1 MTLTVIIPVFNE
13 QGLIAELLSKVTHSD
28 TSPFSKEIIVVD
40 DGSTDGTS
48 TILGDLSKVNKN
60 IKIIH
65 LPKNSGKASA
75 IKAGL
80 KVAYGDVI
88 LIQDADLEYSPEEY
102 RNLLE
107 PFNDNNAKVV
117 YGSRFLRRF
126 WPEKMKILNWLANKF
141 FTMLINLLYDTRI
154 TDEGTGYKLFRKD
167 VIQSIDIKY
176 SGFEFCSEVT
186 AKLLKKGVQIIEVPV
201 SYKARNKK
209 EGKKPGFID
218 GVKVLRTIIKYR
230 FVK

>member
-1 MTLTVIIPVFNE
+1 
-13 QGLIAELLSKVTHSD
+13 
-28 TSPFSKEIIVVD
+28 
-40 DGSTDGTS
+40 
-48 TILGDLSKVNKN
+48 
-60 IKIIH
+60 
-65 LPKNSGKASA
+65 
-75 IKAGL
+75 
-80 KVAYGDVI
+80 
-88 LIQDADLEYSPEEY
+88 
-102 RNLLE
+102 
-107 PFNDNNAKVV
+107 
-117 YGSRFLRRF
+117 
-126 WPEKMKILNWLANKF
+126 
-141 FTMLINLLYDTRI
+141 MLINLLYDTRI